1 MTDNCKVPSSV
12 ANDALIQRLHNS
24 SNTSRKCK
32 SGSPSKPSKK
42 RKETRDKECYLC
54 SRSKDNNEAVCIE
67 CLDHYVLVKEESN
80 KTHLYKC
87 KLCKKDLTTLSETY
101 QHIDLVHCA
110 TAHYDD
116 SSDETMEE
124 NIDENVAETK
134 GEPTEEFITKNI
146 EEATTESI
154 GKKLC
159 L

>member
-24 SNTSRKCK
+24 SNTSRKRK
-32 SGSPSKPSKK
+32 SGSSSKPSKK
-42 RKETRDKECYLC
+42 RKETRDNECYLC

-101 QHIDLVHCA
+101 QHIDFKHIA
-110 TAHYDD
+110 IEK
-116 SSDETMEE
+116 SDETTK
-124 NIDENVAETK
+124 IVDENVAETK
-134 GEPTEEFITKNI
+134 EEPNEETN
-146 EEATTESI
+146 EEATTESL

-159 L
+159 LKK